1 MTFTLDLIKEHDLF
15 ELFWDNSNDGLNVVD
30 VDGNIVYVN
39 QVSADYLDF
48 TVEEMMGNPIS
59 DFYPKAVLLEVLKTR
74 QAIKDRQ
81 IHHVAGKNYVVNSQP
96 IYIDGQFV
104 GAFSVFKD
112 IQEIQDLNRKIKHLE
127 LHININKSAENVDSI
142 IGKDKSLHDI
152 ILKARRTVGSI
163 GGPRHSIITGESGT
177 GKTMLAQL
185 IHRYAAKVGVVD
197 KDAPFIEV
205 NCAQYTNPDLAAIEI
220 FGSEKGAFTG
230 STQKIGLFEQASG
243 GILFLDEAHALDQ
256 YQTML
261 LKVIES
267 GKIRRIG
274 GRKDIQVDVIIIAA
288 STKNLKEELLPEL
301 YQRLAQY
308 EMYLPALRERSLE
321 EKEALLHHFVK
332 KYEAAVRK
340 LHKIDY
346 AITFS
351 DMAKHL
357 LLQANYPRNI
367 RQFRDIINFSIDA
380 ASPLITDIQNQK
392 HITTWVSEEHLP
404 FEIYEAPKEMLYDV
418 SQQNSLDQG
427 MILKEKSSG
436 SKKITAS
443 IGELI
448 EELHHKGLGARKIAN
463 HLNEIGHEI
472 EYYKVAYYLKKLN
485 D

>member
-1 MTFTLDLIKEHDLF
+1 MFTLEMIKEHDLF
-15 ELFWDNSNDGLNVVD
+15 ELFWNNSNDGLNVVD

-39 QVSADYLDF
+39 QVSADYLNY
-48 TVEEMMGNPIS
+48 TVDEMMGNPIS
-59 DFYPKAVLLEVLKTR
+59 NFYPKAVLLEVLRTR
-74 QAIKDRQ
+74 QAIMDRK

-96 IYIDGQFV
+96 IYIDGEFV

-112 IQEIQDLNRKIKHLE
+112 IQEIQELNNKIKHLE
-127 LHININKSAENVDSI
+127 LHIKINASGEEVESV
-142 IGKDKSLHDI
+142 IGRDDSLHDI

-185 IHRYAAKVGVVD
+185 IYRYATKVGVIA

-288 STKNLKEELLPEL
+288 STKDLKAQLLPEL

-308 EMYLPALRERSLE
+308 EMYLPALRERQVS
-321 EKEALLHHFVK
+321 EKALLNHFIG
-332 KYEAAVRK
+332 KYEDAVQK
-340 LHKIDY
+340 LHKINY
-346 AITFS
+346 RISFS
-351 DMAKHL
+351 QESKDL
-357 LLQANYPRNI
+357 LLKASYPRNI
-367 RQFRDIINFSIDA
+367 RQFRDVINYSIDA
-380 ASPLITDIQNQK
+380 ASPLITDIQGK
-392 HITTWVSEEHLP
+392 KDIRTMVDKSHLP
-404 FEIYEAPKEMLYDV
+404 FEIHEGLKPEE
-418 SQQNSLDQG
+418 
-427 MILKEKSSG
+427 ILSPPLVETQ
-436 SKKITAS
+436 ITAS
-443 IGELI
+443 IEPLI
-448 EELHHKGLGARKIAN
+448 LSLYAEGLGPRKIA
-463 HLNEIGHEI
+463 HLLRERGHKI
-472 EYYKVAYYLKKLN
+472 EYYKIAYYLKKKASLEKC
-485 D
+485 

>member
-1 MTFTLDLIKEHDLF
+1 MDFTMNMIKENNLLEF
-15 ELFWDNSNDGLNVVD
+15 FWDNSNDGLNVVD
-30 VDGNIVYVN
+30 IHGNIVFVN
-39 QVSADYLDF
+39 QVSANYLDF
-48 TVEEMMGNPIS
+48 TIEEMMGNPIS
-59 DFYPKAVLLEVLKTR
+59 NFYPKAVLLEVLRTR
-74 QAIKDRQ
+74 KAIVDRK

-96 IYIDGQFV
+96 IYIDDEFV
-104 GAFSVFKD
+104 GAFSIFKD
-112 IQEIQDLNRKIKHLE
+112 IQDIQELNRKIKHLE
-127 LHININKSAENVDSI
+127 LHLNINKSEEQVESI
-142 IGKDKSLHDI
+142 IGRDKSLEDI
-152 ILKARRTVGSI
+152 IIKARRTVGSI

-177 GKTMLAQL
+177 GKTMLAQV
-185 IHRYAAKVGVVD
+185 IHRYAKKVGVID
-197 KDAPFIEV
+197 KNAPFIEV

-243 GILFLDEAHALDQ
+243 GILFLDEAHALEH

-288 STKNLKEELLPEL
+288 STRNLQEELLPEL

-308 EMYLPALRERSLE
+308 EMYLPALRERSIE
-321 EKEALLHHFVK
+321 EKEALLNHFIK
-332 KYEAAVRK
+332 KYEDAVRK

-346 AITFS
+346 EISFS

-392 HITTWVSEEHLP
+392 HITTSVTEQHLP
-404 FEIYEAPKEMLYDV
+404 FDVTETKRTLYPSAYEEP
-418 SQQNSLDQG
+418 LDDD
-427 MILKEKSSG
+427 IISRESATNKS
-436 SKKITAS
+436 KIDKQ
-443 IGELI
+443 IGQLI
-448 EELHHKGLGARKIAN
+448 ETLNREGLGPRKIAN
-463 HLNEIGHEI
+463 HLHSLGYTI
-472 EYYKVAYYLKKLN
+472 EYYKVAYYLKKL
-485 D
+485 

>member
-1 MTFTLDLIKEHDLF
+1 MFTLEMIKEHDLF
-15 ELFWDNSNDGLNVVD
+15 ELFWNNSNDGLNVVD

-39 QVSADYLDF
+39 QVSADYLNY

-59 DFYPKAVLLEVLKTR
+59 DFYPKAVLLEVLRTR
-74 QAIKDRQ
+74 QPIMDRK
-81 IHHVAGKNYVVNSQP
+81 IHHVAGKNYVVTSQP
-96 IYIDGQFV
+96 IYIDGEFV

-112 IQEIQDLNRKIKHLE
+112 IQEIQELNNKIKNLE
-127 LHININKSAENVDSI
+127 LHIKINASQEEVDSV
-142 IGKDKSLHDI
+142 IGRDDSLHDI

-185 IHRYAAKVGVVD
+185 IHRYATKVGVIA

-288 STKNLKEELLPEL
+288 STKDLKAQLLPEL

-308 EMYLPALRERSLE
+308 EMYLPALRERQLS
-321 EKEALLHHFVK
+321 EKEALLNHFIR
-332 KYEAAVRK
+332 KYEDAVRK
-340 LHKIDY
+340 LHKINY
-346 AITFS
+346 RISFS
-351 DMAKHL
+351 NGAKRL
-357 LLQANYPRNI
+357 LLKATYPRNI
-367 RQFRDIINFSIDA
+367 RQFRDVINYSIDA
-380 ASPLITDIQNQK
+380 ASPLITDIEGQK
-392 HITTWVSEEHLP
+392 NITTLVEEGHLP
-404 FEIYEAPKEMLYDV
+404 FEIHEGLSTQASV
-418 SQQNSLDQG
+418 SD
-427 MILKEKSSG
+427 SSSDTSIEG
-436 SKKITAS
+436 IPITDTQITTS
-443 IGELI
+443 IEPLI
-448 EELHHKGLGARKIAN
+448 RALHAEGLGPRKIAN
-463 HLNEIGHEI
+463 ALTEKGYKI
-472 EYYKVAYYLKKLN
+472 EYYKIAYYLKNKL
-485 D
+485 